1 MRTTNQSNR
10 RNKPCIFI
18 RKRYSIEVHGN
29 VDFDSVP
36 NKPLKDQPSKRDLFL
51 FKRKNVEVAEYVTA
65 KSVAN
70 FDENSEE
77 DSKE

>member
-1 MRTTNQSNR
+1 M
-10 RNKPCIFI
+10 
-18 RKRYSIEVHGN
+18 
-29 VDFDSVP
+29 DFDSVP